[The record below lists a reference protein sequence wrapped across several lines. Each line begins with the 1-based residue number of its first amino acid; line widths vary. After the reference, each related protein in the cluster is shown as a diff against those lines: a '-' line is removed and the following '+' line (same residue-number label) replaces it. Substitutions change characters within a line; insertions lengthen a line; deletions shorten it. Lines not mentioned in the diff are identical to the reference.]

1 MTLYLPPLALVLWVM
16 ILWLAVYL
24 IVIVVR
30 AREEKN
36 GIARS
41 LADRDGRPATDGDGA
56 EDR

>member
-1 MTLYLPPLALVLWVM
+1 MTLYMPPLALVLWVLF
-16 ILWLAVYL
+16 LWLAVYL
-24 IVIVVR
+24 IVIFVR

-41 LADRDGRPATDGDGA
+41 LADRDGQPAADGDGA